1 MWCPQCKRVFDDGV
15 TRCDECGVR
24 LVEQVVSIRLPI
36 SAEPESMP
44 QDELPVRRT
53 RAGRRQIRTH
63 DTPPEPDVPFDD
75 ETLLAAME
83 EFETVYGVTAEEED
97 PVEPVSPSGY
107 HMVFVFLGLFALFIA
122 LALGLSLFS

>member
-24 LVEQVVSIRLPI
+24 LVEQVVTIRLPNPVEQTPDG
-36 SAEPESMP
+36 S
-44 QDELPVRRT
+44 DELPVRRT
-53 RAGRRQIRTH
+53 RAGQRQLRTR

-75 ETLLAAME
+75 ATLMAAME

-107 HMVFVFLGLFALFIA
+107 QMVFVFLGLFAALAA
-122 LALGLSLFS
+122 LALAVSLFS

>member
-24 LVEQVVSIRLPI
+24 LVEQVVTIRLPV

-44 QDELPVRRT
+44 EDELPVRRL
-53 RAGRRQIRTH
+53 RAGRRQLRTH
-63 DTPPEPDVPFDD
+63 DMPPEPERPF
-75 ETLLAAME
+75 EEAELLAAME

-97 PVEPVSPSGY
+97 PAEPVSPSGY
-107 HMVFVFLGLFALFIA
+107 QMVFVFLGLFGVFAA
-122 LALGLSLFS
+122 LALARSLLS

>member
-15 TRCDECGVR
+15 TRCEECGVR
-24 LVEQVVSIRLPI
+24 LVDQVVTIRLPNPVEQTPDV
-36 SAEPESMP
+36 S
-44 QDELPVRRT
+44 DELPVRRT
-53 RAGRRQIRTH
+53 RAGRRQLRTH

-75 ETLLAAME
+75 ATLLAAME

-107 HMVFVFLGLFALFIA
+107 QMVFVFLGLFAALAA
-122 LALGLSLFS
+122 LALAVSLFS